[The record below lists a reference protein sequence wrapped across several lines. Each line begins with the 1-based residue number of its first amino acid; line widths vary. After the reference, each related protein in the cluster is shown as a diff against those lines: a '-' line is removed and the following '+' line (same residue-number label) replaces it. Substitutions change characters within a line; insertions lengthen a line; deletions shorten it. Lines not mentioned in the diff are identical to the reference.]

1 MDNNTN
7 QQVINEQVIEDR
19 MKRFD
24 KYLEHSGMDKKQYQ
38 YDGVKWCLQNELYPI
53 DLYNLKTTKN
63 KKNKFDTISTA
74 KLCVKGGFVADEMG
88 LGKTITM
95 IGLMFCNYVK
105 NTLIVLPPILI
116 EQWNK
121 QIQKTTGHNP
131 LIYYGANKKK
141 ITLEDLQK
149 APIVI
154 TSYGAI
160 TITKKML
167 KNIKQ
172 FPNSITDLHKIHWS
186 RIIFDEAHHLRNNNT
201 RHKSVKMMH
210 SDIIWL
216 VSGTP
221 IQNSRK
227 DFNNLCS
234 ILNMPPYFYKN
245 QDNLPLLQDKFI
257 LKRTK
262 KQVGIDIPDAYNYKT
277 IVPWKDQKEKELS
290 EELHSWLGCGKV
302 PPMKN
307 DKYLC
312 SILYG
317 DKGPLPIY
325 MRSRQLCILP
335 SLVNNAI
342 QQLEEFCRYM
352 NYDEKA
358 MKCIG
363 LDNYKEALNHSSK
376 MDAVIK
382 KILENKDNQSG
393 KIVFCHFQQEIDIV
407 EQRLR
412 EGGIDKIA
420 KFDGRVSGSKR
431 NDILTEKNEVLIL
444 QIQTG
449 CEGLNL
455 QENYSEI
462 YFVSPHWNPAVE
474 EQAIARCHRIG
485 QKKEVFVYRFEMG
498 NFVED
503 LRTIE
508 NYVDNV
514 QIRKK
519 HEAAEVIP

>member
-1 MDNNTN
+1 MDNIDEN
-7 QQVINEQVIEDR
+7 IIEER

-38 YDGVKWCLQNELYPI
+38 YDGVKWCLQNELFPI
-53 DLYNLKTTKN
+53 NLLDIKTKKDTK
-63 KKNKFDTISTA
+63 KKLDTISTGN
-74 KLCVKGGFVADEMG
+74 LYIRGGFVADEMG

-105 NTLIVLPPILI
+105 RTLIVLPPILI
-116 EQWNK
+116 QQWNK

-141 ITLEDLQK
+141 YTFEDLQN

-160 TITKKML
+160 TITKKTL
-167 KNIKQ
+167 QNITD
-172 FPNSITDLHKIHWS
+172 FPNSVTDLHKIYWS

-201 RHKSVKMMH
+201 RSKSVKMMH
-210 SDIIWL
+210 ADIRWL

-234 ILNMPPYFYKN
+234 ILNMPPTFYKN
-245 QDNLPLLQDKFI
+245 KDNLTLLQQRYI

-262 KQVGIDIPDAYNYKT
+262 KEVGIDIPDAYNYKT
-277 IVPWKDQKEKELS
+277 IVSWTDLKEKELS
-290 EELHSWLGCGKV
+290 EELHSWLGCGRV
-302 PPMKN
+302 PPIKN

-312 SILYG
+312 SLLYS

-325 MRSRQLCILP
+325 IRSRQLCILP
-335 SLVNNAI
+335 SLMNNAI
-342 QQLEEFCRYM
+342 QKLEKYCIEM

-358 MKCIG
+358 MKSIG

-376 MDAVIK
+376 MDAFIN
-382 KILENKDNQSG
+382 KILENKNNQNG

-407 EQRLR
+407 EQRLKQ
-412 EGGIDKIA
+412 GGIDKIA
-420 KFDGRVSGSKR
+420 KFDGRVSSSKR

-462 YFVSPHWNPAVE
+462 YFISPHWNPAVE

-508 NYVDNV
+508 NYVDDV
-514 QIRKK
+514 QIKKK